1 MADLYREVPV
11 PHRARDGDAVPGR
24 PTRAPGSGDAPGG
37 RQRRDR
43 STRHVRALGVV
54 TAAVALA
61 YGSII
66 AIQLYAWTG
75 GR

>member
-1 MADLYREVPV
+1 MADLYREAPV
-11 PHRARDGDAVPGR
+11 PHRARDGDAGSGR
-24 PTRAPGSGDAPGG
+24 PTGAPGGGDAPGG
-37 RQRRDR
+37 RHRRGR

-61 YGSII
+61 YGSIV